1 MILLRTMIIS
11 RGTMNKVT
19 NAMKFEYMS
28 AGMTIVVEDLMVEAD
43 SMEIRITDHDDQ
55 FSVSRVIMKGTNM

>member
-1 MILLRTMIIS
+1 MRKTT
-11 RGTMNKVT
+11 RN
-19 NAMKFEYMS
+19 MKARDMR

-55 FSVSRVIMKGTNM
+55 FSVSRVIRKATNTHTIRIKIRPT